1 MYRHIVYYVTIGL
14 ITMNGYVWQQT
25 VAEQHP
31 ATADEGP
38 LSEVQTAVGL
48 EVALPCDL
56 MPGTMMAD
64 KVQLVIWYRQGN
76 VKPIYTFDARGR
88 SLHQG
93 IPWAD
98 ENVFKNKAHFYY
110 DSNPPALRIKNIQ
123 PNDAGLYKCRVDF
136 HKSPTRNWRIN
147 VTVLVPPTHLTILDD
162 QGAAIRDQTAGP
174 YLEGESVN
182 ITCLSSGGVPP
193 PRVSWWR
200 EHALVDDSFQI
211 LPDGTVRNILQLKNI
226 SRKDLLTV
234 YTCQASNGH
243 VVAALTKKF
252 ILDMNLP
259 PLSLLLQGLNHALV
273 AGTRTHVTCTAVG
286 ARPAPQIIW
295 SKGEQILKGA
305 THSTSSDGNTTVSEL
320 ILIPVPEDNERKV
333 QCSISL
339 NPQMTSH
346 HLPEGHTSVT
356 TVFGNGNMGLFLKD
370 SRILN
375 VTHAPIVSLSLGA
388 PLDPN
393 NLLKGSDVFLDCEVR
408 ANPGITKIEWY
419 HNDKQLHSSRGIIIS
434 NQTLV
439 LQAISKLSHGQYFCR
454 ATNLQGSVSSN
465 EVYLDVKYPPVCK
478 SESTIIRA
486 ALKQTIN
493 ITCQVDANPLDN
505 LNYKWHFNNSL
516 ESLIELPSSAL
527 GGVAMGLTADAHTS
541 QMVSNLGGGGGGG
554 AGVISAGH
562 HGQEQMLLHADASHA
577 SAGYYQRSKR
587 KHLHGQLQHE
597 GKLAHGRHGR
607 MAMRTIVHAQQQQQ
621 QSASLP
627 HMAAWSNIQFED
639 DNEQDE
645 DDGNGHGDEVHDDFG
660 VEGPQQKLHRHRQQ
674 QHYRDGMLHGIDDTA
689 PLDETINGVYGRT
702 NSEDLPYT
710 QMVYSNMIYKN
721 HLDGKQ
727 HATAVGGVGVGVG
740 GVGNKQASSQYQPQ
754 HHQQQMRTQPLHEA
768 AHSNQYQQ
776 LAERKRLAAL
786 HKQQHHRLAM
796 ATSTTT
802 ASPVPLNNVYS
813 YHIESY
819 ESFGA
824 ISCVASSPMG
834 QSQPCWYHVQ
844 PADLPEPVKN
854 CSAYNFTANSMQIQ
868 CIAGY
873 DGGIPQHFHVQVYDE
888 LNRQILYN
896 ASFRN
901 AEFTVKRLPSD
912 SVFVLRI
919 TAVNAQG
926 PSKVAYRLRGRT
938 LSAPLLRTASSTA
951 VLVQLTPLL
960 GALVGVIATLILVAI
975 CIVIFMKFRTK
986 HNRRG
991 PSGDTTTTEADKG
1004 SAEPLSRNMGSHS
1017 SLEDKNPDVIPQET
1031 NSEDEFHL
1039 EEKAFDRL
1047 NMESQRII
1055 YTPTSRMNAA
1065 SPPPPS
1071 LSPTF
1076 GKQYGE
1082 LSLTTNPAFSLY
1094 NTPQRAPATQRPVY
1108 TAPPPLLST
1117 RTPPNI
1123 YTRIP
1128 GRTYL
1133 PAYETRTSPTSPY
1146 GSTTTCTMPLL
1157 GGQSNGSLQTN
1168 SSAGTGGS
1176 LVAGLSLTA
1185 GNCST
1190 LPHPHHNGQPHHQQQ
1205 SPIPTALTS
1214 SLTSG
1219 NITIGAAQSLLTSP
1233 RTHSAYSSSTTT
1245 TQSPLLAATS
1255 TLLGS
1260 TGNYETISS

>member
-14 ITMNGYVWQQT
+14 ITLNGLVWRT
-25 VAEQHP
+25 SRAEQHP

-88 SLHQG
+88 PLHQG

-98 ENVFKNKAHFYY
+98 ENVFNKKAHFYY

-123 PNDAGLYKCRVDF
+123 PSDAGLYKCRVDF

-147 VTVLVPPTHLTILDD
+147 VTVLVPPTHLTILDHH
-162 QGAAIRDQTAGP
+162 GAAIRDQKAGP
-174 YLEGESVN
+174 YLEGDSLN

-200 EHALVDDSFQI
+200 EHALVDDSYDV
-211 LPDGTVRNILQLKNI
+211 LPDGTVRNTLQLKNI

-273 AGTRTHVTCTAVG
+273 AGTRTHVTCTSVG

-295 SKGEQILKGA
+295 SKGGQIIKGA
-305 THSTSSDGNTTVSEL
+305 TQSTSADGNSTVSEL
-320 ILIPVPEDNERKV
+320 ILIPVPEDNERQV

-339 NPQMTSH
+339 NPQMTSQ

-356 TVFGNGNMGLFLKD
+356 TVMGNGNMGLFLKD

-393 NLLKGSDVFLDCEVR
+393 NLLKGTDVFLDCEVR
-408 ANPGITKIEWY
+408 ANPAITKIEWY

-439 LQAISKLSHGQYFCR
+439 LQAISKASHGQYFCR
-454 ATNLQGSVSSN
+454 ATNIQGSVSSN

-516 ESLIELPSSAL
+516 ESLIELPNTL
-527 GGVAMGLTADAHTS
+527 GGGVVMGLTAP
-541 QMVSNLGGGGGGG
+541 MGNV
-554 AGVISAGH
+554 GH
-562 HGQEQMLLHADASHA
+562 HSQQMLLHADASHA

-587 KHLHGQLQHE
+587 KHLHSQQHE
-597 GKLAHGRHGR
+597 AKLAHGRHGR
-607 MAMRTIVHAQQQQQ
+607 MAMRTVVHQQQQQ
-621 QSASLP
+621 QQPMMA
-627 HMAAWSNIQFED
+627 HMEAWSNIQFED
-639 DNEQDE
+639 DDDVVGDYVEQLK
-645 DDGNGHGDEVHDDFG
+645 
-660 VEGPQQKLHRHRQQ
+660 PMHRHRP
-674 QHYRDGMLHGIDDTA
+674 HYHNVDVDHDDDDVVVDDSET
-689 PLDETINGVYGRT
+689 DETINGVYGRI
-702 NSEDLPYT
+702 NSEDLPRT

-721 HLDGKQ
+721 HLDSKQHSTGATTVGGGIGGAGGMGGGKQ
-727 HATAVGGVGVGVG
+727 PT
-740 GVGNKQASSQYQPQ
+740 QYQTL
-754 HHQQQMRTQPLHEA
+754 HHQQQMRTQPLHESTI
-768 AHSNQYQQ
+768 HSNQYQQ

-786 HKQQHHRLAM
+786 HKQQHHRIAM
-796 ATSTTT
+796 ATTTTT
-802 ASPVPLNNVYS
+802 AAPVPLNNVYS

-834 QSQPCWYHVQ
+834 QSQPCWYHIQ

-868 CIAGY
+868 CIPGY

-896 ASFRN
+896 TSFRN
-901 AEFTVKRLPSD
+901 PEFTVKRLPSD

-919 TAVNAQG
+919 TAINAQG
-926 PSKVAYRLRGRT
+926 PSKVSYRLRGRT

-960 GALVGVIATLILVAI
+960 GALVGVIATLVLVAI

-1128 GRTYL
+1128 GRSYL

-1168 SSAGTGGS
+1168 SSAGTAGVNTSSNGLVGS
-1176 LVAGLSLTA
+1176 LSLQP

-1190 LPHPHHNGQPHHQQQ
+1190 LPHPHHNGQQHHHQQQ
-1205 SPIPTALTS
+1205 NSIPTALTS

-1219 NITIGAAQSLLTSP
+1219 NITIGATQSLLTSP
-1233 RTHSAYSSSTTT
+1233 RTHSPYSGSTTT
-1245 TQSPLLAATS
+1245 TQSPLLATS

>member
-14 ITMNGYVWQQT
+14 IAMNAFVWRQT
-25 VAEQHP
+25 QAEQHP

-56 MPGTMMAD
+56 MPGTMIAD

-98 ENVFKNKAHFYY
+98 ENVFKHKAHFYY

-174 YLEGESVN
+174 YLEGESIN

-295 SKGEQILKGA
+295 SKGGQVLKGA

-320 ILIPVPEDNERKV
+320 ILIPVPEDNERTV

-339 NPQMTSH
+339 NPQMTSQ

-356 TVFGNGNMGLFLKD
+356 TVMGNGNLGLFLKD

-439 LQAISKLSHGQYFCR
+439 LQAISKSSHGQYFCR
-454 ATNLQGSVSSN
+454 ATNIQGSVSSN

-516 ESLIELPSSAL
+516 ESLIELPSTV
-527 GGVAMGLTADAHTS
+527 GGGGGSGGMAMGLTANVHNS
-541 QMVSNLGGGGGGG
+541 QMVSG
-554 AGVISAGH
+554 ATGH
-562 HGQEQMLLHADASHA
+562 HAQQQMLLHADASHA

-587 KHLHGQLQHE
+587 KHLHSQQHE
-597 GKLAHGRHGR
+597 GKLTHGRHGR
-607 MAMRTIVHAQQQQQ
+607 MAMRTIGHQ
-621 QSASLP
+621 QSVPP
-627 HMAAWSNIQFED
+627 HMATWPNIQFED
-639 DNEQDE
+639 D
-645 DDGNGHGDEVHDDFG
+645 DDGDGVMEFG
-660 VEGPQQKLHRHRQQ
+660 KDGQPLHRHHQQ
-674 QHYRDGMLHGIDDTA
+674 QHYHDGIMHGQNFDDDDDNGDDQHHDDIET
-689 PLDETINGVYGRT
+689 DETINGVYGRT
-702 NSEDLPYT
+702 NSDDLPYT

-727 HATAVGGVGVGVG
+727 HTALGGGGLSPAVGVGSG
-740 GVGNKQASSQYQPQ
+740 GIGNKPPTQYQPQ
-754 HHQQQMRTQPLHEA
+754 HHQQQMRSQPLHEA

-786 HKQQHHRLAM
+786 HKQQHHRIAM
-796 ATSTTT
+796 AATTTTT
-802 ASPVPLNNVYS
+802 ASPAPLNNVYS

-824 ISCVASSPMG
+824 ISCVASSAMG

-868 CIAGY
+868 CIPGY

-896 ASFRN
+896 TSFRN
-901 AEFTVKRLPSD
+901 PEFTVKRLPSD

-926 PSKVAYRLRGRT
+926 PSKVAFRLRGRT

-960 GALVGVIATLILVAI
+960 GALVGVIATLVLVAI

-1168 SSAGTGGS
+1168 SSAGGTSGGGLVGS
-1176 LVAGLSLTA
+1176 LTLTA
-1185 GNCST
+1185 GNFST
-1190 LPHPHHNGQPHHQQQ
+1190 LPHPHHHSNGQQQHHQQQ

-1233 RTHSAYSSSTTT
+1233 RTHSAYSSSTAT

>member
-1 MYRHIVYYVTIGL
+1 MYYHTWYYVTIGL
-14 ITMNGYVWQQT
+14 IIHGFGFKGLQ
-25 VAEQHP
+25 AEQHP

-56 MPGTMMAD
+56 MPGTMIAD

-123 PNDAGLYKCRVDF
+123 ISDAGLYKCRVDF

-147 VTVLVPPTHLTILDD
+147 VTVLVPPTQLTILDHH
-162 QGAAIRDQTAGP
+162 GAAVRDQTAGP
-174 YLEGESVN
+174 YLEGDSIN
-182 ITCLSSGGVPP
+182 LTCLSSGGIPP

-200 EHALVDDSFQI
+200 EHALVDDTFQV
-211 LPDGTVRNILQLKNI
+211 LPDGTVRNVLHLKNI
-226 SRKDLLTV
+226 LRKDLLTV

-243 VVAALTKKF
+243 VVAALTKKV

-286 ARPAPQIIW
+286 ARPAPQIVW
-295 SKGEQILKGA
+295 SKGGQLLKGA
-305 THSTSSDGNTTVSEL
+305 TQSTSNDGNTTVSEL
-320 ILIPVPEDNERKV
+320 ILIPVPEDNERQV

-339 NPQMTSH
+339 NPSMTSQ
-346 HLPEGHTSVT
+346 HLPEGHTTIT
-356 TVFGNGNMGLFLKD
+356 TIMGNGNSGLFLKD
-370 SRILN
+370 SRVLN

-393 NLLKGSDVFLDCEVR
+393 NLLKGSDVYLDCEVK
-408 ANPGITKIEWY
+408 ANPGITKVEWY

-439 LQAISKLSHGQYFCR
+439 LQGISKSSHGQYFCR
-454 ATNLQGSVSSN
+454 ATNIQGSVSSN

-478 SESTIIRA
+478 SDSTIIRA

-516 ESLIELPSSAL
+516 ESLIELPLNMMGNGLLASLHTPLNSGVI
-527 GGVAMGLTADAHTS
+527 GGV
-541 QMVSNLGGGGGGG
+541 
-554 AGVISAGH
+554 H
-562 HGQEQMLLHADASHA
+562 HLQQQQQQQQQHQQQMLLHADASHA
-577 SAGYYQRSKR
+577 SAGYYQRNKR
-587 KHLHGQLQHE
+587 KHTQQQLPIQA
-597 GKLAHGRHGR
+597 KVVHGRHGR
-607 MAMRTIVHAQQQQQ
+607 VALRAVASFQQQQQ
-621 QSASLP
+621 QP
-627 HMAAWSNIQFED
+627 HIDSWSNIQFED
-639 DNEQDE
+639 DFDTDHHTQQHTQQYDDH
-645 DDGNGHGDEVHDDFG
+645 DDGIAPVNHHSENDD
-660 VEGPQQKLHRHRQQ
+660 
-674 QHYRDGMLHGIDDTA
+674 DDD
-689 PLDETINGVYGRT
+689 DETINGVYGD
-702 NSEDLPYT
+702 DLPYT
-710 QMVYSNMIYKN
+710 QMVYSNLIYKN
-721 HLDGKQ
+721 HLDNKQ
-727 HATAVGGVGVGVG
+727 R
-740 GVGNKQASSQYQPQ
+740 GNKQQIPNY
-754 HHQQQMRTQPLHEA
+754 QQQQLLHTQPLHDIP
-768 AHSNQYQQ
+768 HNNQYQ

-786 HKQQHHRLAM
+786 HKQQHHRIVM
-796 ATSTTT
+796 TT
-802 ASPVPLNNVYS
+802 ATPPPPPSPSTAPLNNVYS

-834 QSQPCWYHVQ
+834 QSQPCWYHIQ
-844 PADLPEPVKN
+844 PADLPDPVKN
-854 CSAYNFTANSMQIQ
+854 CTAYNATANSIQIQ
-868 CIAGY
+868 CIPGY
-873 DGGIPQHFHVQVYDE
+873 DGGIPQHFHIQVYDE

-896 ASFRN
+896 TSFRYP
-901 AEFTVKRLPSD
+901 EFTVKRLPSD
-912 SVFVLRI
+912 SVFVIRI

-926 PSKVAYRLRGRT
+926 ASKISYRVRGRT

-960 GALVGVIATLILVAI
+960 GALVGVIATLVLVAI

-986 HNRRG
+986 QTRRG
-991 PSGDTTTTEADKG
+991 PNGDTTTTEADKG

-1047 NMESQRII
+1047 NMESQRIL
-1055 YTPTSRMNAA
+1055 YTPTARINTQ

-1168 SSAGTGGS
+1168 SSTGTSMLGSMSGVGVGSNTTSSGGGGGVGS
-1176 LVAGLSLTA
+1176 LSLTS
-1185 GNCST
+1185 GNSMGHCNT
-1190 LPHPHHNGQPHHQQQ
+1190 LPHPNTQHQHQN
-1205 SPIPTALTS
+1205 PISTALTS

-1233 RTHSAYSSSTTT
+1233 RTHSAAQYSSNSTTT
-1245 TQSPLLAATS
+1245 TIQSPLLATS
-1255 TLLGS
+1255 TLLGN
-1260 TGNYETISS
+1260 GNYETISS

>member
-1 MYRHIVYYVTIGL
+1 MYYHTWYYVTIGL
-14 ITMNGYVWQQT
+14 FINGFGFKGLQ
-25 VAEQHP
+25 AEQHP

-56 MPGTMMAD
+56 MPGTMIAD

-123 PNDAGLYKCRVDF
+123 ISDAGLYKCRVDF

-147 VTVLVPPTHLTILDD
+147 VTVLVPPTQLTILDH
-162 QGAAIRDQTAGP
+162 QGAAVRDQTAGP
-174 YLEGESVN
+174 YLEGDSIN
-182 ITCLSSGGVPP
+182 LTCLSSGGIPP

-200 EHALVDDSFQI
+200 EHALVDDSFQV
-211 LPDGTVRNILQLKNI
+211 LPDGTVRNVLHLKNI

-243 VVAALTKKF
+243 VVAALTKKV

-295 SKGEQILKGA
+295 SKGGQQIKGA
-305 THSTSSDGNTTVSEL
+305 TQSTSSDGNTTVSEL
-320 ILIPVPEDNERKV
+320 ILIPVPEDNERQV

-339 NPQMTSH
+339 NPSMTSQ
-346 HLPEGHTSVT
+346 HLPEGHTTIT
-356 TVFGNGNMGLFLKD
+356 TVMANGNTGLFLKD
-370 SRILN
+370 SRVLN

-393 NLLKGSDVFLDCEVR
+393 NLLKGSDVYLECEVK
-408 ANPGITKIEWY
+408 ANPGITKVEWY
-419 HNDKQLHSSRGIIIS
+419 HNVILLFENFNIS
-434 NQTLV
+434 NM
-439 LQAISKLSHGQYFCR
+439 KF
-454 ATNLQGSVSSN
+454 
-465 EVYLDVKYPPVCK
+465 
-478 SESTIIRA
+478 
-486 ALKQTIN
+486 
-493 ITCQVDANPLDN
+493 
-505 LNYKWHFNNSL
+505 
-516 ESLIELPSSAL
+516 LI
-527 GGVAMGLTADAHTS
+527 V
-541 QMVSNLGGGGGGG
+541 V
-554 AGVISAGH
+554 
-562 HGQEQMLLHADASHA
+562 
-577 SAGYYQRSKR
+577 
-587 KHLHGQLQHE
+587 
-597 GKLAHGRHGR
+597 
-607 MAMRTIVHAQQQQQ
+607 
-621 QSASLP
+621 
-627 HMAAWSNIQFED
+627 
-639 DNEQDE
+639 
-645 DDGNGHGDEVHDDFG
+645 
-660 VEGPQQKLHRHRQQ
+660 
-674 QHYRDGMLHGIDDTA
+674 
-689 PLDETINGVYGRT
+689 
-702 NSEDLPYT
+702 
-710 QMVYSNMIYKN
+710 
-721 HLDGKQ
+721 
-727 HATAVGGVGVGVG
+727 
-740 GVGNKQASSQYQPQ
+740 
-754 HHQQQMRTQPLHEA
+754 
-768 AHSNQYQQ
+768 
-776 LAERKRLAAL
+776 LAAL
-786 HKQQHHRLAM
+786 ALAAPTL
-796 ATSTTT
+796 ATTYNRCSL
-802 ASPVPLNNVYS
+802 AKAMYNLGVPKDQLARWTCIAEHESSYRTGVVGPTNSNGSNDYGIFQINNYYWCQPSNGRFSYNEYS
-813 YHIESY
+813 
-819 ESFGA
+819 FLKFT
-824 ISCVASSPMG
+824 
-834 QSQPCWYHVQ
+834 
-844 PADLPEPVKN
+844 DLPDAIKN
-854 CSAYNFTANSMQIQ
+854 CTAYNATANSMQIQ
-868 CIAGY
+868 CIPGY

-896 ASFRN
+896 TSFRN
-901 AEFTVKRLPSD
+901 PEFTVKRLPSD
-912 SVFVLRI
+912 SVFVIRI

-926 PSKVAYRLRGRT
+926 ASKISYRVRGRT

-960 GALVGVIATLILVAI
+960 GALVGVIATLVLVAI

-986 HNRRG
+986 HTRRG
-991 PSGDTTTTEADKG
+991 PNGDTTTTEADKG

-1047 NMESQRII
+1047 NMESQRIL
-1055 YTPTSRMNAA
+1055 YTPTSRINTQ

-1168 SSAGTGGS
+1168 SSTGTGMIGSMSGVGGVGGNSIGSSGGGGS
-1176 LVAGLSLTA
+1176 LSLTS
-1185 GNCST
+1185 GNTMGHCNT
-1190 LPHPHHNGQPHHQQQ
+1190 LPHPNTQHQHQN
-1205 SPIPTALTS
+1205 PISTALTS

-1233 RTHSAYSSSTTT
+1233 RTHSAYSNSTTT
-1245 TQSPLLAATS
+1245 TIQSPLLATS
-1255 TLLGS
+1255 TLLGN
-1260 TGNYETISS
+1260 GNYETISS